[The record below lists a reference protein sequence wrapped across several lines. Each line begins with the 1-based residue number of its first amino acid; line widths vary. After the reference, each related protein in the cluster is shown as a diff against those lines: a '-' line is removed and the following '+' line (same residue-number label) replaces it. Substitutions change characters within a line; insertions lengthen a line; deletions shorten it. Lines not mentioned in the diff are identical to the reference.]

1 MKLPHKAPRQFGAM
15 RKGQSVVIDLDHRR
29 RPAIFLGAGRFTNA
43 FLINRSDVILFSHF
57 GDCSKEIIQAC
68 NHRRQNKH
76 IPKMEKIDVISGP
89 RNADWDVHIY
99 KSRFYNPVEGGS
111 AASEMAKAITQARIK
126 ASNANRGGLQM
137 LNTGRCY
144 EVNCFVASN
153 AQVPAPLRDALQEL
167 ADTATNWE
175 NYLFDDFKP
184 HNCGQ
189 DLSGRLILLDP
200 LFSAQLIEDD
210 WQARTKGG

>member
-43 FLINRSDVILFSHF
+43 FLINRSDV
-57 GDCSKEIIQAC
+57 
-68 NHRRQNKH
+68 
-76 IPKMEKIDVISGP
+76 
-89 RNADWDVHIY
+89 IY